1 MLIEAFRVTHVPFSI
16 HVRHLQ
22 APNLKWKREGRKKK
36 SFHVVYLLL
45 KLAQLLRLQS
55 FVIIGQTWRRGAPC
69 VAHTVLFFI
78 VSCYKKCLLVEA
90 LSQIATARTTATLTT
105 TILIIARVKTQENT
119 NELFK
124 YVNYCI
130 SQDFVER
137 KKKLGNEKN
146 KEKKG

>member
-1 MLIEAFRVTHVPFSI
+1 MEARG
-16 HVRHLQ
+16 
-22 APNLKWKREGRKKK
+22 EGKK
-36 SFHVVYLLL
+36 SFHVIYLLL

-55 FVIIGQTWRRGAPC
+55 FVIIGRTWRRGAPC

-90 LSQIATARTTATLTT
+90 LSQIATARTTATSTT

-146 KEKKG
+146 TGKKKGLIEGGKGARGGKERREEC

>member
-1 MLIEAFRVTHVPFSI
+1 MEARG
-16 HVRHLQ
+16 
-22 APNLKWKREGRKKK
+22 EEKK
-36 SFHVVYLLL
+36 SFHVIYLLL

-55 FVIIGQTWRRGAPC
+55 FVIIGRTWRRGAPC

-78 VSCYKKCLLVEA
+78 VSCYKKFLLVEA
-90 LSQIATARTTATLTT
+90 LSQIATARTTATT

-146 KEKKG
+146 TGKKKG

>member
-1 MLIEAFRVTHVPFSI
+1 M
-16 HVRHLQ
+16 
-22 APNLKWKREGRKKK
+22 
-36 SFHVVYLLL
+36 
-45 KLAQLLRLQS
+45 
-55 FVIIGQTWRRGAPC
+55 
-69 VAHTVLFFI
+69 
-78 VSCYKKCLLVEA
+78 VEA
-90 LSQIATARTTATLTT
+90 LSQIATARTTATT

-146 KEKKG
+146 TGKKKG

>member
-1 MLIEAFRVTHVPFSI
+1 MEARG
-16 HVRHLQ
+16 
-22 APNLKWKREGRKKK
+22 EEKK
-36 SFHVVYLLL
+36 SFHVIYLLL

-55 FVIIGQTWRRGAPC
+55 FVIIRRTWRRGAPC

-90 LSQIATARTTATLTT
+90 LSQIATARTTATSTT

-130 SQDFVER
+130 SQDFVE
-137 KKKLGNEKN
+137 
-146 KEKKG
+146 

>member
-1 MLIEAFRVTHVPFSI
+1 M
-16 HVRHLQ
+16 
-22 APNLKWKREGRKKK
+22 
-36 SFHVVYLLL
+36 
-45 KLAQLLRLQS
+45 
-55 FVIIGQTWRRGAPC
+55 
-69 VAHTVLFFI
+69 LFFI

-90 LSQIATARTTATLTT
+90 LSQIATARTTATSTT

-146 KEKKG
+146 TEKKG